1 MPALPRFLYHPVA
14 GERGPRGSARIHTDT
29 VFVHQTPAQVSRQT
43 DQRGSQQRQ
52 IQPPTLH
59 ALLRA
64 GVAQQPVQRSQR
76 QHHYGDD
83 GVAPGGD
90 LAPDAADREQV
101 DQSRHAGDPA
111 AEGADACQPETGAR
125 PEWVGQQQIGDVG
138 GHQTEQRGH
147 RKVDH
152 HRMQWMPGNGRTTD
166 DNFLNFGHPGL
177 PEQVDDE
184 VKRERHWL
192 TPCFKLTTLT
202 LAVPFLVACEGPQSA
217 LDPAGPMA
225 REVAILWWAMCAFAT
240 LVLVVVTVLWVHAM
254 RRQRPQMDEARA
266 RQLTLRWL
274 IGGGLLLP
282 TLSIVVLLLFG
293 IPIGHRMLPLPLNGE
308 QPLRIEV
315 IGHQWWWEVRYPDS
329 GVVTANQLHLPV
341 GRPVDLDVT
350 SADVIHSFWV
360 PRLGGKIDMI
370 PGRHNRIRLQ
380 ADAPGTFRG
389 QCSEFCGTQHTHM
402 ILDVQAHEEEDF
414 ANWLQARSDW
424 QANALLGSA
433 GETFAARCG
442 QCHRVAGVSDG
453 ARAPDLS
460 DIGARSMLGAGVL
473 SNEPGALHR
482 WLQEHQ
488 RLKPGNAMPLH
499 DDLDPDHLSA
509 IADWLETLRP

>member
-1 MPALPRFLYHPVA
+1 M
-14 GERGPRGSARIHTDT
+14 
-29 VFVHQTPAQVSRQT
+29 
-43 DQRGSQQRQ
+43 QRMS
-52 IQPPTLH
+52 
-59 ALLRA
+59 
-64 GVAQQPVQRSQR
+64 
-76 QHHYGDD
+76 GD
-83 GVAPGGD
+83 
-90 LAPDAADREQV
+90 
-101 DQSRHAGDPA
+101 
-111 AEGADACQPETGAR
+111 
-125 PEWVGQQQIGDVG
+125 
-138 GHQTEQRGH
+138 
-147 RKVDH
+147 
-152 HRMQWMPGNGRTTD
+152 GRTTD
-166 DNFLNFGHPGL
+166 DNFLYFGHPGL
-177 PEQVDDE
+177 PERIGDE
-184 VKRERHWL
+184 VKRQRHWL

-240 LVLVVVTVLWVHAM
+240 LVLIVVTALWVHAL
-254 RRQRPQMDEARA
+254 RRKSPQVDAARA

-282 TLSIVVLLLFG
+282 TSSILVLLLFG
-293 IPIGHRMLPLPLNGE
+293 IPIGHRMLPLPLSGE

-341 GRPVDLDVT
+341 DRPVDLDVT

-380 ADAPGTFRG
+380 ADRPGTFRG

-402 ILDVQAHEEEDF
+402 ILDVQAHAEEDF
-414 ANWLQARSDW
+414 AHWLQSRRDL
-424 QANALLGSA
+424 QASALPGPA
-433 GETFAARCG
+433 GEAFAARCG
-442 QCHRVAGVSDG
+442 QCHRVAGISEG
-453 ARAPDLS
+453 NRAPDLS
-460 DIGARSMLGAGVL
+460 DVGERAMLGAGVL
-473 SNEPGALHR
+473 NNEAGALLR

-509 IADWLETLRP
+509 IADWLETLHP